1 VKPSLNTGW
10 LSGFIDAVGSFTGR
24 LKDSN
29 PLHDTYKT
37 PYLTFNIAQKEFYIY
52 TLLVNY

>member
-1 VKPSLNTGW
+1 LFIDRLVKPSLNTGW

-37 PYLTFNIAQKEFYIY
+37 PYLTFYIAQK
-52 TLLVNY
+52 